1 MSEEYRLEKI
11 SISDEWDNFV
21 SASENGTIFSS
32 SNYLLALNAKPV
44 AYYCYKKQAIKAG
57 IVLIEQDKGDSII
70 YHDYVIYNGIIFNN
84 PLKEQNNAQI
94 NSERFRI
101 STFIAEELAKIY
113 DTVHLTFHPSIVDIR
128 PFLWVNYG
136 TELPRYRISV
146 RYTSYLN
153 IENFHQAE
161 NLEDINIYNEA
172 SYSRRQEIRYGIK
185 KNVITREEFDS
196 QRFIQL
202 YFKTMKRQ
210 EIAVPN
216 KTIEEM
222 KFLITSLFEAKLCR
236 MFVSYTSQEEPGS
249 MAIFAIDNKRAYFL
263 FGGNDPKMRNAHT
276 GTMVL
281 WDAFKFLSKAGV
293 KEIDLEGINSPQ
305 RGWFKMSFG
314 GNTIPYFNLT
324 LNGN

>member
-1 MSEEYRLEKI
+1 MGEDYRLEKI
-11 SISDEWDNFV
+11 QINDEWDNFV
-21 SASENGTIFSS
+21 SASENGTVFSS

-44 AYYCYKKQAIKAG
+44 AYHCYKNETIKAG
-57 IVLIEQDKGDSII
+57 IILIEQDKGDSII
-70 YHDYVIYNGIIFNN
+70 YHDYVIYNGILFNN

-101 STFIAEELAKIY
+101 STFIAEVLPKIY

-136 TELPRYRISV
+136 TKLPRYRISV

-161 NLEDINIYNEA
+161 NLENINIYNEA

-196 QRFIQL
+196 ERFVQL
-202 YFKTMKRQ
+202 YFKTMNRQ
-210 EIAVPN
+210 EIVISN

-263 FGGNDPKMRNAHT
+263 FGGNDPKMRNTHT

-314 GNTIPYFNLT
+314 GNIIPYYQLSFKK
-324 LNGN
+324 